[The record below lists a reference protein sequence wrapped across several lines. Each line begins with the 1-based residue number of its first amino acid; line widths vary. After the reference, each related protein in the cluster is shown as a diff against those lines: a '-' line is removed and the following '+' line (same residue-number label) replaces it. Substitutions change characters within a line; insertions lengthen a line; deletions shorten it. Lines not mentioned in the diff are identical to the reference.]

1 MFEVVEGNQVGFN
14 VILNSF
20 VSRGFFHFST
30 PTMSLEKLSAMVE
43 RQNEDEDEAGDGRE
57 CQKYPEKNK
66 VNLLSQKF
74 PVSKGLVDRIIL
86 FLLLG
91 HLVVKMLLSI
101 SFLNMGQSRPL
112 LRLFSSFSHSNTT
125 YNCNT
130 NWKKCRWDLNR
141 EPQDGRRRQ
150 NHRAMAAI
158 FKYQ

>member
-101 SFLNMGQSRPL
+101 SF
-112 LRLFSSFSHSNTT
+112 F
-125 YNCNT
+125 
-130 NWKKCRWDLNR
+130 
-141 EPQDGRRRQ
+141 
-150 NHRAMAAI
+150 
-158 FKYQ
+158 